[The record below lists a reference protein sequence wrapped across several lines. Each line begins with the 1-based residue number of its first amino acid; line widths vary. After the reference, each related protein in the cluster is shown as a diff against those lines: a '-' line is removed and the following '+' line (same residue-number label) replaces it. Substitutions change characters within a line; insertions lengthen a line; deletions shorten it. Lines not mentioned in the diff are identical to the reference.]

1 MKASR
6 QEQCLTIKLNKKMK
20 KNILISA
27 ALACVAFSS
36 CQQENIGGNGSELDG
51 FRVHTEDVTKAV
63 LDGVKVVFED
73 ADVIDIYADGAET
86 PAVYSYDKANDL
98 FVPTGT
104 EADGEEYAAIFP
116 STATNPSR
124 SSIYIS
130 NRQVATVNS
139 FPKNSMYMAGVSNSK
154 EIALKHLTGLWEI
167 DLLPQYDGQ
176 KLIRA
181 SLAVNGDKMINGNFE
196 INWDDYSLTYVDG
209 GNRSILLADIAYVM
223 TAGEPVKLFFA
234 LPAGKYEDG
243 FTFIATMTD
252 GTTME
257 VVSPST
263 ITIERGQITK
273 VKNDVTYRLFASGA
287 GTEVNP
293 YIITGANH
301 WNNMVKK
308 VNTDAANYASAYY
321 KVAADIDFKNAA
333 VTPINN
339 FKGVLD
345 GGNYTLKNANIGNGT
360 ASHQAF
366 FYLLNGTVKN
376 LKFDNI
382 TVTGGNASGASSS
395 AAVITAGN
403 SSAAFTI
410 ENCHVSNSTITSGP
424 HSGDKGGSY
433 AAGLVGRCSNENA
446 IIKNCSVSN
455 STISGE
461 VANIGGVI
469 GFAKLCVLENV
480 ISTGNTITAKGQYAG
495 GVVGNIDVANVSG
508 VTASNNVVNASK
520 YAGGLSGEM
529 KSGKACNIVSSGNQ
543 ITSGS
548 SDTGGVVGHMIGGT
562 IDSVLSSGNTV
573 ESGTSYTG
581 GVVGVMEAA
590 TLINASSQNNTCIV
604 GTVSCG
610 GVVGT
615 CTGTT
620 AAIINVLSEGNAVK
634 STSHQAVYYLGG
646 LIGGAGKSSTVA
658 TVSNC
663 LVLSGTADYEY
674 DSTKDSTKP
683 IAGCVGIALG
693 YNWNSNGVYEYIV
706 SNSII
711 HQAYRT
717 KYDLV
722 WLSDDATKSF
732 RRDAIGVK
740 QSVYT
745 KESQGGVQ
753 GNFTRYLEA
762 PLTDGTALNM
772 LNTWVNNNKTT
783 YPTLKSWAART
794 TGKAFPEIVLEESAA
809 SGVNSL
815 NIVES
820 NY

>member
-1 MKASR
+1 
-6 QEQCLTIKLNKKMK
+6 MK
-20 KNILISA
+20 KNTFISS
-27 ALACVAFSS
+27 ALAFMALTS
-36 CQQENIGGNGSELDG
+36 CQQEKLDGNTTELDG
-51 FRVHTEDVTKAV
+51 FRVRTEEMTKAV

-73 ADVIDIYADGAET
+73 NDAIDIYPDDKET
-86 PAVYSYDKANDL
+86 PSVYAYSQANDI
-98 FVPTGT
+98 FVATGT
-104 EADGEEYAAIFP
+104 EAEGAEYTAIFP
-116 STATNPSR
+116 SRETPSR
-124 SSIYIS
+124 TSIYIS

-154 EIALKHLTGLWEI
+154 EMTLKHLTGLWEI

-176 KLIRA
+176 KLVRA
-181 SLAVNGDKMINGNFE
+181 SLEMNGGQKINGNFE
-196 INWDDYSLTYVDG
+196 VDFTDNSLTYIDG
-209 GNRSILLADIAYVM
+209 GNSSILLAEIAYVM
-223 TAGEPVKLFFA
+223 TAGVPVKLYFA
-234 LPAGKYEDG
+234 LPEGKYEGG
-243 FTFIATMTD
+243 FTFTATMTD

-257 VVSPST
+257 VTSPST
-263 ITIERGQITK
+263 INIARGQITK
-273 VKNDVTYRLFASGA
+273 VKNDVAYRLFASGT
-287 GTEVNP
+287 GTETDP
-293 YIITGANH
+293 YVIKSANH
-301 WNNMVKK
+301 WNNMVRK
-308 VNTDAANYASAYY
+308 VNTDATNYASAYY
-321 KVAADIDFKNAA
+321 KVAAEIDFENDPVA
-333 VTPINN
+333 PIKD
-339 FKGVLD
+339 FSGVID
-345 GGNYTLKNANIGNGT
+345 GGNCTLKNAKIGDGT

-382 TVTGGNASGASSS
+382 TVTGGNATGAASS

-403 SSAAFTI
+403 SSSAFTI
-410 ENCHVSNSTITSGP
+410 DNCHVSNSTIISGP
-424 HSGDKGGSY
+424 QEGENGGSY
-433 AAGLVGRCSNENA
+433 AAGLVGRCDNENA
-446 IIKNCSVSN
+446 IISNCSVTN
-455 STISGE
+455 SIITSE
-461 VANIGGVI
+461 VANTGGAIGLANKCI
-469 GFAKLCVLENV
+469 LENIV
-480 ISTGNTITAKGQYAG
+480 SSGNTITSKGNYSG
-495 GVVGNIDVANVSG
+495 GVAGYIGTANVSG
-508 VTASNNVVNASK
+508 VTSSNNVVNASR
-520 YAGGLSGEM
+520 YVGGLSGGM
-529 KSGKACNIVSSGNQ
+529 TSGEACNIVSSENQ
-543 ITSGS
+543 IKSGS
-548 SDTGGVVGHMIGGT
+548 SCTGGVVGHMADGT
-562 IDSVLSSGNTV
+562 IDSVHSSGNTV

-581 GVVGVMEAA
+581 GVVGEMANA
-590 TLINASSQNNTCIV
+590 TIINAVSQNNTCIV

-634 STSHQAVYYLGG
+634 STSHQAVYYIGG
-646 LIGGAGKSSTVA
+646 LIGGAGKANTVA
-658 TVSNC
+658 TISNC

-722 WLSDDATKSF
+722 WLSNDATKEF

-740 QSVYT
+740 QSAYT
-745 KESQGGVQ
+745 KESYGGTQ
-753 GNFTRYLEA
+753 GNFTRYLDA

-772 LNTWVNNNKTT
+772 LNTWVNNNKNT

-794 TGKAFPEIVLEESAA
+794 SGKTYPEIVLEESAA

>member
-1 MKASR
+1 MA
-6 QEQCLTIKLNKKMK
+6 LT
-20 KNILISA
+20 
-27 ALACVAFSS
+27 S
-36 CQQENIGGNGSELDG
+36 CQQEKLGGNTTELEG
-51 FRVHTEDVTKAV
+51 FRVRTEEMTKAV

-73 ADVIDIYADGAET
+73 NDAIDIYADDAET
-86 PAVYSYDKANDL
+86 PSVYSYNKENDI
-98 FVPTGT
+98 FVATGT
-104 EADGEEYAAIFP
+104 EAEGAEYTAIFP
-116 STATNPSR
+116 SMETPSR
-124 SSIYIS
+124 TSIYIS

-139 FPKNSMYMAGVSNSK
+139 FTKNSMYMAGVSSSK

-176 KLIRA
+176 KLVRA
-181 SLAVNGDKMINGNFE
+181 SLAMNGGQKINGNFE
-196 INWDDYSLTYVDG
+196 INWEDYSLTYVDG
-209 GNRSILLADIAYVM
+209 GNNSILLADISYVM
-223 TAGEPVKLFFA
+223 AAGETVKLYFA
-234 LPAGKYEDG
+234 LPAGKYEGG
-243 FTFIATMTD
+243 FTFTATMTD

-257 VVSPST
+257 VNSPST
-263 ITIERGQITK
+263 INIARGQITK
-273 VKNDVTYRLFASGA
+273 VKNDVAYRLFASGA

-308 VNTDAANYASAYY
+308 INTDATNYASAYY
-321 KVAADIDFKNAA
+321 TVAADIDFKNAA
-333 VTPINN
+333 VTPIKN
-339 FKGVLD
+339 FKGVID
-345 GGNYTLKNANIGNGT
+345 GGNYTLKNANIGDGT

-366 FYLLNGTVKN
+366 YYLLNGTVKN

-382 TVTGGNASGASSS
+382 TVTGGNASGAASS

-403 SSAAFTI
+403 SNAAFTI
-410 ENCHVSNSTITSGP
+410 ENCHVSNSTVISGP
-424 HSGDKGGSY
+424 DDEGEGGKY
-433 AAGLVGRCSNENA
+433 AAGLVGRCNHAEA
-446 IIKNCSVSN
+446 IIRNCSVTN
-455 STISGE
+455 SMIKAT
-461 VANIGGVI
+461 VAN
-469 GFAKLCVLENV
+469 
-480 ISTGNTITAKGQYAG
+480 AG
-495 GVVGNIDVANVSG
+495 GVVGYKGNGILDG
-508 VTASNNVVNASK
+508 I
-520 YAGGLSGEM
+520 L
-529 KSGKACNIVSSGNQ
+529 SSGNNVSVEN
-543 ITSGS
+543 SGNV
-548 SDTGGVVGHMIGGT
+548 GGVVGEMANAT
-562 IDSVLSSGNTV
+562 I
-573 ESGTSYTG
+573 
-581 GVVGVMEAA
+581 
-590 TLINASSQNNTCIV
+590 INAISQNNTCIV

-620 AAIINVLSEGNAVK
+620 ALIINVLSEGNAVK

-693 YNWNSNGVYEYIV
+693 YNGNSDGVYEYIV

-740 QSVYT
+740 QSAYT
-745 KESQGGVQ
+745 RESHGGVQ
-753 GNFTRYLEA
+753 GNFTRYLET

-772 LNTWVNNNKTT
+772 LNTWVNNNKIT

-794 TGKAFPEIVLEESAA
+794 TGKTFPEIVLEETAT